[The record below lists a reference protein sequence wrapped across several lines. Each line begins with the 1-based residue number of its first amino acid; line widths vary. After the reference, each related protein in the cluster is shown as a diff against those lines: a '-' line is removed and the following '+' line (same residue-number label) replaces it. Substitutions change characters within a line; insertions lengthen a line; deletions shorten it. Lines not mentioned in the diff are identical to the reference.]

1 MKKWKEMD
9 KFEKLRTIRLTK
21 ANQQKLLDENNGF
34 VAQTNYNSI
43 RGSFHRS
50 YKILDG
56 KLIIHDTSNNTSTKK
71 IFEKTWI
78 TTDAEVHRFL
88 LKYLWK
94 LSIDEIT

>member
-1 MKKWKEMD
+1 MD
-9 KFEKLRTIRLTK
+9 KFEKLKTIRLTK

-34 VAQTNYNSI
+34 IAQTNYNSS

-56 KLIIHDTSNNTSTKK
+56 KLIIHDTSNNTSTEKL
-71 IFEKTWI
+71 FEKTW
-78 TTDAEVHRFL
+78 TATDEEIHRFL

-94 LSIDEIT
+94 LSINEIT